1 MEKKQVLDLPN
12 HLIYY
17 VKTDVVNYYIAI
29 PKNFTTTNI
38 CLEIKNKM
46 DNYDLET
53 NDEIWVMENVKTTY
67 SYIDTYNITMVI
79 PILSEENVSVLEKI
93 DDTKYEDIDKIFGF
107 IINNAY
113 NILKEENIKVDP
125 QVILVDN
132 DRYKSFINWFTTRY
146 QSRISCKS
154 LLELIRIFNANA
166 TAHKN

>member
-53 NDEIWVMENVKTTY
+53 NDEIWVM
-67 SYIDTYNITMVI
+67 
-79 PILSEENVSVLEKI
+79 
-93 DDTKYEDIDKIFGF
+93 
-107 IINNAY
+107 
-113 NILKEENIKVDP
+113 
-125 QVILVDN
+125 
-132 DRYKSFINWFTTRY
+132 
-146 QSRISCKS
+146 
-154 LLELIRIFNANA
+154 
-166 TAHKN
+166 